1 MLKIG
6 VLVSGGGTDL
16 QSVIDGGHGKTGEI
30 ALVLS
35 NNPEAYGLTR
45 ARSAGIPTAVVV
57 EADCDGVVDFNG
69 KMVEALQVA
78 GVELVVLAGFMRI
91 ITPNFVAA
99 YPQAIINIHPALIPA
114 FCGEGFYGMHVHNAV
129 YDYGVKVTGATV
141 HFVNEEADGGP
152 IIAQRVVEILDDDTP
167 ESIQKR
173 VLAVEHELLPWVVE
187 QFCLGRVSVD
197 GRHVRID
204 GSIG

>member
-16 QSVIDGGHGKTGEI
+16 QSIIDGVHGKTGEI
-30 ALVLS
+30 ALVVS
-35 NNPEAYGLTR
+35 NNPEAYGLER
-45 ARSAGIPTAVVV
+45 AKKAGIDTAVVV
-57 EADCDGVVDFNG
+57 ESECKDVVDFNAR
-69 KMVEALQVA
+69 MVEVLKDA

-91 ITPNFVAA
+91 ITSNFVEAF
-99 YPQAIINIHPALIPA
+99 PNAIINIHPALIPA

-129 YDYGVKVTGATV
+129 YEYGVKVTGATV

-152 IIAQRVVEILDDDTP
+152 IIAQRVVEVLDDDTP

-173 VLAVEHELLPWVVE
+173 VLAEEHKLLPWVVE
-187 QFCLGRVSVD
+187 QFCLGKVHVD

-204 GSIG
+204 K